1 MESHFGEVCLWDQ
14 PHCSISA
21 IAFML
26 RAFSKKPHCCCVVA
40 FVMNKRKIM
49 RGSAIILDDVL
60 KEKDEEDL
68 FDDIMKLLEHANED
82 STMIFGWKVKKLV
95 RAIHVAQA

>member
-1 MESHFGEVCLWDQ
+1 
-14 PHCSISA
+14 
-21 IAFML
+21 
-26 RAFSKKPHCCCVVA
+26 
-40 FVMNKRKIM
+40 M